1 MVRPPP
7 RRPNRLNFGDS
18 LDVMRGHISRLL
30 FLIFL
35 LLLTACTTPAPDPT
49 VTSTSEPAPTQT
61 ATPTPTATAATP
73 TLTPETTTTSQS
85 LTVEEYAAACG
96 EVMGQSEEIGV
107 GEAGERDFVNWV
119 ETLSALDP
127 PAELKEFH
135 DARTGKYSAQ
145 LPDGP
150 NSNSQAASDRE
161 IEIVAEMPVALR
173 QMLIDEWCLLET
185 SVLYGARVLAAK
197 ARMALPLERP
207 VTVEDYAQRC
217 SDIQTTAPTIGSLDS
232 FFTHMITHWRELEPP
247 PGAEAYHDALL
258 KLYIEWHETGSAD
271 PAFVNVQAAS
281 AEAKKLGPDFVE
293 QLYRG
298 GCLRG

>member
-7 RRPNRLNFGDS
+7 PHPNRLNFGDS

-49 VTSTSEPAPTQT
+49 VTSTSELVPIQT

-73 TLTPETTTTSQS
+73 TLTPEPTTTAQR

-96 EVMGQSEEIGV
+96 EVMGQSVDTQAQRES
-107 GEAGERDFVNWV
+107 D
-119 ETLSALDP
+119 ALQMAKLLGKLEP
-127 PAELKEFH
+127 PPEFREFH
-135 DARTGKYSAQ
+135 GARTARFSTQ
-145 LPDGP
+145 VPDGP
-150 NSNSQAASDRE
+150 NDATQAAYDLE
-161 IEIVAEMPVALR
+161 IEIVAEMPGALR
-173 QMLIDEWCLLET
+173 QMLIDEWCLLEVQ
-185 SVLYGARVLAAK
+185 VLYGANALAAK

-207 VTVEDYAQRC
+207 VTVEGYAQRC
-217 SDIQTTAPTIGSLDS
+217 SDIQSTLPIMGDFDAAL
-232 FFTHMITHWRELEPP
+232 THIITHWRELEPP

-258 KLYIEWHETGSAD
+258 KAYIEWHETGSAD
-271 PAFVNVQAAS
+271 PANINVQVAG

-298 GCLRG
+298 GCLQR